1 MTREE
6 MRKVENII
14 YRHMA
19 DQREATRCVIQIRQE
34 LHVGED
40 ASRPGYAGSGG
51 GEAYVQEYQGRI

>member
-14 YRHMA
+14 YRHME
-19 DQREATRCVIQIRQE
+19 DPREATRCVIHIRQE

-51 GEAYVQEYQGRI
+51 GAYVAGKKERE